1 MSTEFYQQT
10 AAGARGRTTVL
21 ANWPAQFPTALY
33 QPYVGD
39 YQQLVTTGN
48 IFWGAFPASNE
59 VKRANFFSG
68 VFYQRHVN
76 IRGEVKSNLWLNADG
91 ELDKG
96 TGQVP
101 DGDIPD
107 PMLRPARGVSIDP
120 YFFTAPAISP

>member
-76 IRGEVKSNLWLNADG
+76 IRGEVKSNCGPSTHRSVLKG
-91 ELDKG
+91 SFPPPHCLDECPW
-96 TGQVP
+96 VP
-101 DGDIPD
+101 PVTAC
-107 PMLRPARGVSIDP
+107 LGVG
-120 YFFTAPAISP
+120 